1 VIEELVKEKKLGN
14 FEIVTY
20 IQFVLDKSV
29 FLEKSK
35 ILPSAIP
42 EGSNALEKISKTIL
56 DLQL

>member
-35 ILPSAIP
+35 ILPSTVP
-42 EGSNALEKISKTIL
+42 EGSNALQKKYL
-56 DLQL
+56 KPF